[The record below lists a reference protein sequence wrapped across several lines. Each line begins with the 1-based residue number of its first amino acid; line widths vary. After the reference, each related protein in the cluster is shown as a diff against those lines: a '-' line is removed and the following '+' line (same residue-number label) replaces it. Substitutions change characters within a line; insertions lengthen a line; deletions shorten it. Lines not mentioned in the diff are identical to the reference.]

1 MQPKTGLEEKT
12 EKDRRRYLNSS
23 IYSSILALRYIV
35 ERQKTYGSAELIQ
48 VFLEDASKN
57 HFMFGDMNFFELCK
71 MVLDQMLTIVVAKL
85 KMIKLKNRLLEMA
98 DLGSK
103 NTQRTKF
110 EKKILNL
117 KTVAYLL
124 ASIADQI
131 DVFAAPSN
139 DPRINNKL
147 KKNSAQNIV
156 LEILEKFLK

>member
-1 MQPKTGLEEKT
+1 M
-12 EKDRRRYLNSS
+12 
-23 IYSSILALRYIV
+23 
-35 ERQKTYGSAELIQ
+35 
-48 VFLEDASKN
+48 FLEDSSKN
-57 HFMFGDMNFFELCK
+57 QFMFGDMNFFELCK

-85 KMIKLKNRLLEMA
+85 KMIKLKNQLLEMA

-103 NTQRTKF
+103 NTQSTKF

-156 LEILEKFLK
+156 LEILEKFLKQLEE